1 MAFGPNIGLRI
12 GPRIGPRIGL
22 VGDTAAVDPL
32 AGVTQDPTNLKRY
45 PANDAE
51 WSILMT
57 VAGLATGNP
66 ANIWTL
72 QGAGNAADTGTPGG
86 CTLTNTFGS
95 PQSPVTGAT
104 RLGYTNADGGT
115 SKKLLGTTGAPNPGT
130 TSTMLLAY
138 IDFGIAPGGT
148 RDLMGVQTGA
158 TINYLQTTGK
168 LRIVAGAA
176 VDSASSYNGTQH
188 WVAMRC
194 NITASTIT
202 LLTGLEALAGT
213 YVLPNSGSA
222 IWFGGHTAL
231 CSAAVYAYGAEFRG
245 TAAEL
250 SNAQVKT
257 LLQTLGETVV
267 W

>member
-1 MAFGPNIGLRI
+1 MLNIGLEVGWIASI
-12 GPRIGPRIGL
+12 GGYVQGGGGGGI
-22 VGDTAAVDPL
+22 
-32 AGVTQDPTNLKRY
+32 AGVTRDSLNQKYY

-51 WSILMT
+51 WTLLMT
-57 VAGLATGNP
+57 AAGLATGNP
-66 ANIWTL
+66 ANVWTL
-72 QGAGNAADTGTPGG
+72 QGASNAADSGNPGG
-86 CTLTNTFGS
+86 CTLTNTFGN
-95 PQSPVTGAT
+95 PQSAVTGAT

-130 TSTMLLAY
+130 TSTLLLAY
-138 IDFGIAPGGT
+138 IDFGALPGGT

-158 TINYLQTTGK
+158 IINFVAGTGK
-168 LRIVAGAA
+168 LRIVAGANT
-176 VDSASSYNGTQH
+176 DSASAYNGTQH
-188 WVAMRC
+188 WTAMRV
-194 NITASTIT
+194 NITAGTIA

-213 YVLPNSGSA
+213 YVLPASGA
-222 IWFGGHTAL
+222 AVWFGGHTAL

-250 SNAQVKT
+250 TNAQVKT